1 MQLSAPTQIVWII
14 SLVLGLVGLIGALV
28 TIPFVTGIAF
38 WLVLIGL
45 IIMLVATML
54 KGM

>member
-1 MQLSAPTQIVWII
+1 MKLSAPKFYIWII
-14 SLVLGLVGLIGALV
+14 SLVLGALGFLGYLV
-28 TIPFVTGIAF
+28 TIPVISGLAF

-45 IIMLVATML
+45 ALLLVATAV

>member
-1 MQLSAPTQIVWII
+1 MKLSAPTQIVWII
-14 SLVLGLVGLIGALV
+14 SLVLGIVGLIGASV
-28 TIPFVTGIAF
+28 TIPFVSTYAF

-45 IIMLVATML
+45 VVMLVATMM